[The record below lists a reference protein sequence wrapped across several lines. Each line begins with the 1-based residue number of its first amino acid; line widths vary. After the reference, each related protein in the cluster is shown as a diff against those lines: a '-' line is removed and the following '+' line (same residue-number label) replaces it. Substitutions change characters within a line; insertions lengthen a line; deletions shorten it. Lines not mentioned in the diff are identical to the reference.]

1 MVGSSIF
8 LTLILYLVVLFGIAY
23 RIDLSK
29 KWRKRITGNPTVYAL
44 TLAVYCS
51 AWTFFGS
58 VGAASTYSI
67 EFLTI
72 YIGPLIVAPL
82 LWIVYRKLIRI
93 SKAQGI
99 TSMSDFISSRY
110 NKSIAL
116 NRLVTVLLVVGI
128 IPYIALQITGIERG
142 LETVISWGDKS
153 QTDFSFFG
161 FIDMAFVVTVGLG
174 LFLIAFTTRK
184 LQDKSQNQGLMGAIA
199 FESIVKLVVFI
210 VFGIYVCYYIFD
222 NQSQVYALIPDGELK
237 LNTSNNF
244 SQWFGMIILS
254 GLAFL
259 FLPRQFE
266 VGVFAAS
273 NEKQL
278 KKAIWMFPIY
288 LILIN
293 LFVVP
298 IAIAGN
304 HFFAE
309 TDVDKDTY
317 MLALPLLNGH
327 KWMAIFVLLG
337 GFSAA
342 SGMIIVAT
350 HAISK
355 MVANSILLP
364 SFIDRPFF
372 INRFKGNDHKIPV
385 LFRRISILIVLLLAY
400 FYYKLVAVEYSLIS
414 IGLVSFI
421 AVSQFAPVILGGI
434 FWKHGNVKGA
444 FAGIISGFVIWFI
457 FLVIPTLFGG
467 DINKTY
473 ITLVTESIE
482 NNHGAI
488 ITTVFFWSLFANT
501 SLYVFVSLVSKQSN
515 LERSQAELFV
525 NIYNYSE
532 SVESSVVWKGKAFF
546 PDVQSL
552 LSRFLGEQRANYEL
566 RTFTEKNNIQL
577 DESEELD
584 SRVVRHVEKLLSNM
598 IGSASA
604 RILVASVTKEDQI
617 SMEDVVDILEE
628 SQKLMLLNKEL
639 NQTSQELKR
648 LSDALKLTN
657 QKLKKND
664 LLKDEFLYTVTH
676 ELRTPLTSI
685 KALSELLTDD
695 ESMPDEIRKEFLQTI
710 LKETNRMT
718 RLISQVLDLENFESG
733 KHQLRISHADINE
746 LIVYCTNTIDETFKK
761 KNISLHIAL
770 DDTLPIMEMDY
781 DRITQVV
788 INLLTNASNHCN
800 TTKGEIWI
808 GTHKSNNTVIVEIT
822 DNGEGVEPGMEQA
835 IFEKFFQANSKG
847 TKKSKGSGLGLA
859 ISKKIIQLHEGKIW
873 VEKDE
878 TFGAKF
884 IFTLPF
890 EQNKFI
896 VA

>member
-8 LTLILYLVVLFGIAY
+8 LTLILYLVLLFGIAY

-29 KWRKRITGNPTVYAL
+29 KWRKRIAGNPTVYAL

-82 LWIVYRKLIRI
+82 MWIIYRKFIRI

-116 NRLVTVLLVVGI
+116 NRLVTVLLGVGI

-184 LQDKSQNQGLMGAIA
+184 LQDKSQNQGMMGAIA

-222 NQSQVYALIPDGELK
+222 DQSQVYALIPDGELK

-273 NEKQL
+273 NETQL

-298 IAIAGN
+298 IAVAGN
-304 HFFAE
+304 HFFSE

-372 INRFKGNDHKIPV
+372 INRFKGKDHKIPV

-421 AVSQFAPVILGGI
+421 AVSQFAPAILGGI

-444 FAGIISGFVIWFI
+444 FAGIVSGFVIWFL

-467 DINKTY
+467 TVNKNY
-473 ITLVTESIE
+473 IMLVTESIE

-488 ITTVFFWSLFANT
+488 ITTVFFWSMFVNA
-501 SLYVFVSLVSKQSN
+501 SLYVFVSLISKQSN
-515 LERSQAELFV
+515 LERNQAELFV

-577 DESEELD
+577 DEKEELD

-598 IGSASA
+598 IGSSSA

-628 SQKLMLLNKEL
+628 SQKLMVLNKEL

-695 ESMPDEIRKEFLQTI
+695 ERMPEEIRKEFLQTI

-746 LIVYCTNTIDETFKK
+746 LIVYCTNTMDETFKK

-770 DDTLPIMEMDY
+770 DDTLPVMELDY

-800 TTKGEIWI
+800 TTKGEIWV
-808 GTHKSNNTVIVEIT
+808 GTRKSNNTVIVEIT
-822 DNGEGVEPGMEQA
+822 DNGEGVERGMEQV
-835 IFEKFFQANSKG
+835 IFEKFFQADNKG

>member
-8 LTLILYLVVLFGIAY
+8 LTLILYLVLLFGIAY

-29 KWRKRITGNPTVYAL
+29 KWRKRIAGNPTVYAL

-82 LWIVYRKLIRI
+82 MWIIYRKFIRI

-116 NRLVTVLLVVGI
+116 NRLVTVLLGVGI

-153 QTDFSFFG
+153 QANFSFFG

-184 LQDKSQNQGLMGAIA
+184 LQDKSQNHGMMGAIA

-222 NQSQVYALIPDGELK
+222 DQSQVYALIPDGELK

-273 NEKQL
+273 NETQL

-298 IAIAGN
+298 IAVAGN
-304 HFFAE
+304 HFFSE

-372 INRFKGNDHKIPV
+372 INRFKGKDHKIPV

-421 AVSQFAPVILGGI
+421 AVSQFAPAILGGI

-444 FAGIISGFVIWFI
+444 FAGIVSGFVIWFL

-467 DINKTY
+467 TVNKNY
-473 ITLVTESIE
+473 IMLVTESIE

-488 ITTVFFWSLFANT
+488 ITTVFFWSMFVNA
-501 SLYVFVSLVSKQSN
+501 SLYVFVSLISKQSN
-515 LERSQAELFV
+515 LERNQAELFV

-577 DESEELD
+577 DEKEELD

-598 IGSASA
+598 IGSSSA

-628 SQKLMLLNKEL
+628 SQKLMVLNKEL

-695 ESMPDEIRKEFLQTI
+695 ERMPEEIRKEFLQTI

-746 LIVYCTNTIDETFKK
+746 LIVYCTNTMDETFKK

-770 DDTLPIMEMDY
+770 DDTLPVMELDY

-800 TTKGEIWI
+800 TTKGEIWV
-808 GTHKSNNTVIVEIT
+808 GTRKSNNTVIVEIT
-822 DNGEGVEPGMEQA
+822 DNGEGVERGMEQV
-835 IFEKFFQANSKG
+835 IFEKFFQADNKG

>member
-8 LTLILYLVVLFGIAY
+8 FTLILYLALLFGIAY

-82 LWIVYRKLIRI
+82 LWIIYRKFIRI

-116 NRLVTVLLVVGI
+116 NRLVTILLVVGI

-153 QTDFSFFG
+153 RTDFSFFG

-184 LQDKSQNQGLMGAIA
+184 LQDKSQNQGMMGAIA
-199 FESIVKLVVFI
+199 FESIVKLVVFV

-222 NQSQVYALIPDGELK
+222 DQSQVYALIPDVELK
-237 LNTSNNF
+237 LNTSNSF
-244 SQWFGMIILS
+244 SQWFGMIVLS

-278 KKAIWMFPIY
+278 KKAIWMFPVY

-372 INRFKGNDHKIPV
+372 INRFKGKDHKIPV

-421 AVSQFAPVILGGI
+421 AVSQFAPAILGGI

-467 DINKTY
+467 DMNKNY

-488 ITTVFFWSLFANT
+488 ITTVFFWSMFVNT
-501 SLYVFVSLVSKQSN
+501 SLYVFVSLISKQSN

-628 SQKLMLLNKEL
+628 SQKLMVLNKEL

-695 ESMPDEIRKEFLQTI
+695 EGMPEDIRKEFLQTI

-733 KHQLRISHADINE
+733 KHQLRITHADINE
-746 LIVYCTNTIDETFKK
+746 LIVYCTNTMDESFRK

-770 DDTLPIMEMDY
+770 DDTLPVMELDY

-800 TTKGEIWI
+800 TTKGAIHI
-808 GTHKSNNTVIVEIT
+808 GTRKLNNTVVVEIT
-822 DNGEGVEPGMEQA
+822 DNGEGVEQGMEQV
-835 IFEKFFQANSKG
+835 IFEKFFQADSKG

-878 TFGAKF
+878 IFGAKF